1 MRRLYAAVLGLLA
14 LFAFSALAAPDM
26 GKVKFGAYVLTGTV
40 AYAMP
45 SVSPP
50 LAVENAAI
58 TVDLSNPTIGGT
70 PEATTSTQA
79 VPALAISSFDTA
91 GRVPEYHRLL

>member
-26 GKVKFGAYVLTGTV
+26 GKVKFGAYVPTGTA

-45 SVSPP
+45 SASPP
-50 LAVENAAI
+50 LAAENATI
-58 TVDLSNPTIGGT
+58 TVSVSNTMIAGT
-70 PEATTSTQA
+70 SEATASTLTI
-79 VPALAISSFDTA
+79 PAKAILSFVIA
-91 GRVPEYHRLL
+91 GRAPGYHLFL